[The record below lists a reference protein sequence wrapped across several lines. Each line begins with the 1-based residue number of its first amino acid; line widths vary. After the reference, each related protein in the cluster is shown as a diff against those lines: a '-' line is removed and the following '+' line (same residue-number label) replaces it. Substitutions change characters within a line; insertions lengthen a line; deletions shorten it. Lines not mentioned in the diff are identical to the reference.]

1 MIHSIGTYRRG
12 LVGLLAVLLVSAAT
26 ATAQAGPPK
35 LSDTIQLKNGQCT
48 IKSVADDIEAPPEFG
63 LQHCKFFVS
72 PNGFIQVSVP
82 GNKDDTI
89 VCSCKL
95 QPNGT
100 ISGPGREGQGPGAYS
115 VTILGNTKP
124 GTTWA
129 GLMAA
134 GAIIRVLE
142 PSGAP

>member
-1 MIHSIGTYRRG
+1 MIHFIDMYRRG
-12 LVGLLAVLLVSAAT
+12 LVGALAVLLVGAAT
-26 ATAQAGPPK
+26 ASAQAAPPK
-35 LSDTIQLKNGQCT
+35 LSDTIQLKNGVCT
-48 IKSVADDIEAPPEFG
+48 LKSEADDVEAPPEFG
-63 LQHCKFFVS
+63 LQHCKFTVD

-82 GNKDDTI
+82 GSKDDII

-115 VTILGNTKP
+115 VTILGKTKP